1 MLQQSAPA
9 PTILTQQGLNL
20 GSTPLLTAS
29 GNLIGAAQPVCSLS
43 GLSSLSSPSAIN
55 TTVIGI
61 NSFSFLCSTD
71 VFTKNRI
78 HQFLTNQISIVRLFV
93 EIFFIRTVSI
103 RENQEFG
110 NRIWF
115 FVKAFWAP
123 QHMFQEKTN
132 SGFMTIQVKS
142 MMLVYLLMFI
152 LFSSSNIQFYEFRI
166 SISPI

>member
-29 GNLIGAAQPVCSLS
+29 GNLIGAAQPVGSLS

-78 HQFLTNQISIVRLFV
+78 HQFLTNQISLVCLLA
-93 EIFFIRTVSI
+93 EIFFIKTVSI
-103 RENQEFG
+103 LENQEFE
-110 NRIWF
+110 NRTWF
-115 FVKAFWAP
+115 FVKAFWAAH
-123 QHMFQEKTN
+123 HMFSRKNKFWIYDQSSQIDAARLFVDVFFIKT
-132 SGFMTIQVKS
+132 MT
-142 MMLVYLLMFI
+142 LV
-152 LFSSSNIQFYEFRI
+152 
-166 SISPI
+166 